1 MAIVYVNDV
10 EVEAEE
16 GETLLAVS
24 RRCAAH
30 IGFVCAGMGICLA
43 CVCRVR
49 DGMEH
54 VSPPTNVEKRGL
66 AGPWRKR
73 GLRLACQARVV
84 GEGPIDIISRPEEL
98 LRQARSAVYPPEG
111 TKSEQHLAQLATHV
125 GDITLQQWFSFPM
138 TTVNAVYQ
146 MMKARPTPQDVAKVV
161 LDTKRLFERMDN
173 EHKEREQQR
182 EAAAREKAQRDMEE
196 REKAQ
201 QEEEAATAAAAS
213 QEAQTQE
220 ANEEPTA
227 TIQPNPPVPP
237 VPPRQ
242 PVDVIPR
249 TAPQTVDQVD
259 RVDQG
264 EQYTDQ
270 PPMTPSG
277 NGSTQSG

>member
-201 QEEEAATAAAAS
+201 QEEEAAAAAAAS

-227 TIQPNPPVPP
+227 TIQPNPPAPP

-242 PVDVIPR
+242 PVNVVPR
-249 TAPQTVDQVD
+249 TAPPTA
-259 RVDQG
+259 DQG